1 METIIFHPE
10 KDKNAI
16 EEAAA
21 ILRRGGLLGIP
32 TETVYGLGA
41 DGLNED
47 AVRRIFLAK
56 GRPQDNPLILHVPD
70 AGWLERCCTDIPPAA
85 YALAERFWPGPLT
98 MILPRRDC
106 VPLRT
111 TGGLDTVGVRCPDH
125 PVTRAIIAA
134 ADTPVAA
141 PSGNT
146 SGRPSP
152 TCARHMMEDMMGK
165 IDGIVDGGDCA
176 VGVESTILDLTVQPP
191 RLLRPGGLPLEELEA
206 VLGEVAV
213 DKAVRQRL
221 GDGEKAKAPGMK
233 YRHYAP
239 RAAVTVVTGTPRRS
253 AAYIREHLPA
263 GAGVICFDEYA
274 PLFAGHI
281 VHRLGSQEDKLAQA
295 RHVFDALRTFD
306 DTDVTAIFAQ
316 CPDES
321 GLGLAVGNRL
331 KKAAGFHT
339 VDASPLVIGFTG
351 PTGAGKTSALRA
363 LERLGGLV
371 LDCDAVYHDLLR
383 TDSTLRDAITGA
395 FGQVFAPDGTL
406 DRQRLGTVVFSDP
419 AALDTLNR
427 IIYARLPRELLRR
440 MDESSAPVVGI
451 DAINLVE
458 SGLCRLCRRTVAVLA
473 PSEQRVRRIMAR
485 DGIPEE
491 YARLR
496 VQAQKDDEF
505 YRTHCTDTL
514 FNDCADAAAFEDAA
528 YAALHRILKEERA

>member
-10 KDKNAI
+10 TDKNAI

-176 VGVESTILDLTVQPP
+176 VGVESTIIDLTVQP
-191 RLLRPGGLPLEELEA
+191 R
-206 VLGEVAV
+206 
-213 DKAVRQRL
+213 
-221 GDGEKAKAPGMK
+221 AP
-233 YRHYAP
+233 
-239 RAAVTVVTGTPRRS
+239 VTVVTGTPRRS

-263 GAGVICFDEYA
+263 GAGVICFDEYT

-295 RHVFDALRTFD
+295 QHVFDALRTFD

-395 FGQVFAPDGTL
+395 FGQVFTPDGTL